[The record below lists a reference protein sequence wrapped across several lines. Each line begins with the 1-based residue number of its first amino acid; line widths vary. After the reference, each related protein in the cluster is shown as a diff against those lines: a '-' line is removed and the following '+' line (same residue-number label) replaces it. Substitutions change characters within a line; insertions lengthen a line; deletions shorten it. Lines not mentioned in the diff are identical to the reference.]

1 MALTV
6 ANRFIAA
13 LGPVK
18 AEIVNCTGVTDQ
30 DTFTTLIQNP
40 KFCIA
45 GEQGADANST
55 VQAAITAG
63 TKTVTLHNQTAA
75 GGAGDITVIVFGF

>member
-1 MALTV
+1 MAATV

-18 AEIVNCTGVTDQ
+18 MEIMNLTGVTDQ
-30 DTFTTLIQNP
+30 DTVTTLIQNP
-40 KFCIA
+40 KFCLA

-55 VQAAITAG
+55 VQPAVSG
-63 TKTVTLHNQTAA
+63 KTVTLHNQAAA
-75 GGAGDITVIVFGF
+75 GGAGDITLLVFGF

>member
-1 MALTV
+1 MAATV
-6 ANRFIAA
+6 AQRFIAA

-18 AEIVNCTGVTDQ
+18 MEVVHLTGTTDQ

-40 KFCIA
+40 KFAIA

-55 VQAAITAG
+55 VQPAITADS
-63 TKTVTLHNQTAA
+63 KTVTIHNQTASA
-75 GGAGDITVIVFGF
+75 AAGDVTVLVFGF

>member
-1 MALTV
+1 MAATV

-18 AEIVNCTGVTDQ
+18 AEIVNLTGVTDQ

-40 KFCIA
+40 KFAIA
-45 GEQGADANST
+45 SEQGADANST
-55 VQAAITAG
+55 VQPAITANS
-63 TKTVTLHNQTAA
+63 KTVTLHNQTASAAA
-75 GGAGDITVIVFGF
+75 GNITVIVFGF